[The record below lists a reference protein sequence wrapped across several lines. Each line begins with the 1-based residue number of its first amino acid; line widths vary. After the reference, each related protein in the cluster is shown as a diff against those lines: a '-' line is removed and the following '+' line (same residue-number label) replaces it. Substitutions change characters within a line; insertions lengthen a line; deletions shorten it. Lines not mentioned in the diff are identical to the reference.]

1 MRIVYYSLANAP
13 GSVREEQ
20 WIQSIRSL
28 RRHNPDIPVWLVL
41 FNGGSA
47 SLFQETSRWD
57 VTVQG
62 RGDYRAYLE
71 RLSGRASELAAYPTL
86 HKFFSLAGCPVDALS
101 QILYVDCDTFFFG
114 NVDQLF
120 ERYRVCDWYAREEP
134 FSRFS
139 DLGYQPSHLD
149 EEVLAGLV
157 RHEGVRSMIPFNSGV
172 CMLNNHVWRHFERI
186 SGIYLDYAW
195 RLMTGQYLR
204 AAASANREPQIGDAD
219 VDSLR
224 DGDIQRALAYPSNN
238 PWIIDQIALWLTLG
252 AVPDLSLDLLLR
264 SEVIQGGE
272 FNDALARERCV
283 VAHYYSLCGQ
293 QFFSV
298 VPPIME

>member
-1 MRIVYYSLANAP
+1 MRVVYYSLANTP

-28 RRHNPDIPVWLVL
+28 RRHNPDIPVWLIL
-41 FNGGSA
+41 FNGGSV
-47 SLFQETSRWD
+47 SLFQETSRWG
-57 VTVQG
+57 VTVHE
-62 RGDYRAYLE
+62 RGDYCAYLE
-71 RLSGRASELAAYPTL
+71 NLSGHASKLAAYPTF
-86 HKFFSLAGCPVDALS
+86 HKFFSLAGSPVDGLS

-120 ERYRVCDWYAREEP
+120 ERYRACDWYAREEP
-134 FSRFS
+134 FSRLS
-139 DLGYQPSHLD
+139 HLGYQPNHLD

-157 RHEGVRSMIPFNSGV
+157 RQEGVCSISPFNSGV
-172 CMLNNHVWRHFERI
+172 CMLNNHVWRHFGSI

-204 AAASANREPQIGDAD
+204 AAVLTGRGPRIGDAALE
-219 VDSLR
+219 SLR
-224 DGDIQRALAYPSNN
+224 DGDIQQALPYPSSN

-252 AVPDLSLDLLLR
+252 RVPDLSLDLLLR
-264 SEVIQGGE
+264 SEVVQGGE
-272 FNDALARERCV
+272 FHDALARERCV
-283 VAHYYSLCGQ
+283 VAHYFSLGGQ